1 MATLSASP
9 EPEAPEAA
17 PATRLDAVAVP
28 AIVAEACPSC
38 GAALAGDWCHACGER
53 RPRDDQFSVR
63 HFFREVGAEVFDFDG
78 RALRSLRLLLTRPG
92 FLTLEVLQGR
102 RRLYLGAFK
111 MYLAVFAALM
121 LLAPLME
128 QPGEGQKTGAL
139 AARLTQLTHSIAVHR
154 GVSDVEAER
163 AFLAASLQHESWV
176 SIIIPLVF
184 AAMLFG
190 LFRRRR
196 AWFGEHLLFA
206 THFATFNYVFAL
218 VLVPA
223 QLGLSKLGLVGAAVI
238 FLAST
243 GVMLAYLAV
252 AFRRVYGGGRAASI
266 GWGLALMLAFSIAQ
280 AVAAAVAVATAYV
293 RLIYL

>member
-9 EPEAPEAA
+9 QPEAA
-17 PATRLDAVAVP
+17 AADPAPRPGAVPVP

-53 RPRDDQFSVR
+53 RLREDQFSVR
-63 HFFREVGAEVFDFDG
+63 HFFREVGTEVFDLDG
-78 RALRSLRLLLTRPG
+78 RALRSLRLLVTRPG

-128 QPGEGQKTGAL
+128 QPAEGQKTGAL
-139 AARLTQLTHSIAVHR
+139 AARLTQLSHRIAVNR

-184 AAMLFG
+184 AALLFG

-223 QLGLSKLGLVGAAVI
+223 QLGLAKLGLFGAAVV
-238 FLAST
+238 FLGST
-243 GVMLAYLAV
+243 GVMLAYLSL
-252 AFRRVYGGGRAASI
+252 AFRRVYGGGRAASV
-266 GWGLALMLAFSIAQ
+266 GWGLALMVSFSIAQ
-280 AVAAAVAVATAYV
+280 AVAAVVAIATAYA
-293 RLIYL
+293 RLAYL